1 MTVDA
6 SVLLGVDDLA
16 ALVDELAGRVGTDHP
31 DGVVLLGVLKGALVF
46 TADLA
51 RAISDVPVMVDFLAI
66 SRYAPDSGRVRILK
80 DVDIE
85 VAGRDV
91 VLVEDLVDTGLTLA
105 YLLGHLDA
113 REPRSLEVC
122 TLLDRPER
130 RIVPIEPR
138 YVGETVPADA
148 FVVGYGLHV
157 GERYR
162 NLPFVLQ
169 VDREGLAAEPE
180 GCLAWYEGGPDHRAG
195 AGEGSGK
202 PDARLAHEYERR
214 RP

>member
-1 MTVDA
+1 VTVDA
-6 SVLLGVDDLA
+6 NVLLAVDDLA
-16 ALVDELAGRVGTDHP
+16 SLVDELAVRVTTDHP

-51 RAISDVPVMVDFLAI
+51 RAISDVPVMVDFLSI
-66 SRYAPDSGRVRILK
+66 SRYAPDTGRVRILK
-80 DVDIE
+80 DIDVEI
-85 VAGRDV
+85 AGRDV

-105 YLLGHLDA
+105 YLLGHAGA

-169 VDREGLAAEPE
+169 VDREALAAEPA
-180 GCLAWYEGGPDHRAG
+180 GCLAWYEGGPDHRVG
-195 AGEGSGK
+195 GGEASGK

>member
-6 SVLLGVDDLA
+6 GVLLGEDDLA
-16 ALVDELAGRVGTDHP
+16 AVVDELAARISADHP
-31 DGVVLLGVLKGALVF
+31 EGVVLLGVLKGALVF
-46 TADLA
+46 TSDLA
-51 RAISDVPVMVDFLAI
+51 RAISDVPVIVDFLSI
-66 SRYAPDSGRVRILK
+66 SRYAPESGRVRILK

-105 YLLGHLDA
+105 YLLGHVGA

-169 VDREGLAAEPE
+169 VDREALAAEPA
-180 GCLAWYEGGPDHRAG
+180 GCLAWYEGGPRSSG
-195 AGEGSGK
+195 RGGSRIGK
-202 PDARLAHEYERR
+202 TRC
-214 RP
+214 

>member
-1 MTVDA
+1 VTVDA
-6 SVLLGVDDLA
+6 GVLLAADDLA
-16 ALVDELAGRVGTDHP
+16 ALVDELAARVGADHP

-51 RAISDVPVMVDFLAI
+51 RAIDVPVMLDFLSI

-105 YLLGHLDA
+105 YLLGHVGA
-113 REPRSLEVC
+113 REPRSIEVC

-138 YVGETVPADA
+138 YVGATVAADA

-169 VDREGLAAEPE
+169 VDRAALAAEPA
-180 GCLAWYEGGPDHRAG
+180 GCLAWYEGGPDRSAAAEEG
-195 AGEGSGK
+195 APN

>member
-6 SVLLGVDDLA
+6 SVLLAVDDLA
-16 ALVDELAGRVGTDHP
+16 ALVDALALRLATDHP

-51 RAISDVPVMVDFLAI
+51 RAISDVPVVVDFLSI

-105 YLLGHLDA
+105 YLLGHLGA

-138 YVGETVPADA
+138 YVGETVAADA

-169 VDREGLAAEPE
+169 VDREALSAEPE
-180 GCLAWYEGGPDHRAG
+180 GCLAWYEGGPDHRVA
-195 AGEGSGK
+195 AEEGSAK

>member
-1 MTVDA
+1 VTIDA

-16 ALVDELAGRVGTDHP
+16 AMVDQLAGRVARDHP

-51 RAISDVPVMVDFLAI
+51 RAISDVPVVIDFLSI

-105 YLLGHLDA
+105 YLLGHVGA

-138 YVGETVPADA
+138 YVGEKVPADA

-180 GCLAWYEGGPDHRAG
+180 GCLAWYEGDPEYPAR
-195 AGEGSGK
+195 AGEGPGNA
-202 PDARLAHEYERR
+202 DARLAHEYERR